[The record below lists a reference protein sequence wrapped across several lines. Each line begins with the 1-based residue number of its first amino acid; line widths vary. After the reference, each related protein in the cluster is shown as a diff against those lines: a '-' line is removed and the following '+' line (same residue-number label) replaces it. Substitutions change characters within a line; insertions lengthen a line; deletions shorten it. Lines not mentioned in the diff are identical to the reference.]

1 MRGRHHFAHRCALVV
16 GGVGDAVR
24 LLRQAAE
31 ERSSTEVSRGTVARG
46 FSPNGA
52 LSLATRRLA
61 AEARRAG
68 DAAQFLETLRGLADL
83 YCQGYEPE
91 FGELFEETP
100 ALVTLPG
107 YPFTARRFWIDGGA
121 RPSPAEE
128 GEPVAASRA
137 PEPAPTPP
145 EPAVAAGPL
154 RLRPVKEVA
163 AALGAVSVVTEPT
176 PRRITPSV
184 TPPDPAPAAHTPRVP
199 APEVPLAPTAD
210 AANGATAPPPRGTET
225 AEQVTPEPAAV
236 EQASAELIESLRQS
250 LARALFSE
258 VDEVDAEQSFTELGL
273 DSIVAIEWIRTV
285 NRELGTDIGA
295 TKIYQYPTLRRFA
308 DFVLDELGGTE
319 LGDDRFDRLLNDVYE
334 GRIDVQGAETLLS
347 APTGEE

>member
-1 MRGRHHFAHRCALVV
+1 
-16 GGVGDAVR
+16 
-24 LLRQAAE
+24 
-31 ERSSTEVSRGTVARG
+31 
-46 FSPNGA
+46 
-52 LSLATRRLA
+52 SLATRRLA

-145 EPAVAAGPL
+145 EPAVAL
-154 RLRPVKEVA
+154 
-163 AALGAVSVVTEPT
+163 VTEPP

-250 LARALFSE
+250 LARAHFS
-258 VDEVDAEQSFTELGL
+258 
-273 DSIVAIEWIRTV
+273 
-285 NRELGTDIGA
+285 
-295 TKIYQYPTLRRFA
+295 
-308 DFVLDELGGTE
+308 
-319 LGDDRFDRLLNDVYE
+319 
-334 GRIDVQGAETLLS
+334 
-347 APTGEE
+347 